1 MNYEFHVG
9 DYIETVD
16 GWIGYVDYWKIYWSE
31 ACHEPALLLKGI
43 AKKDGKEL
51 PMDFNFVCS
60 DIPRHFN
67 RIGKYTF
74 GHFTKKEKKKIEN
87 LIINKTVLQ
96 YTGDGTSN
104 TGADY
109 TAVYDNTKFQ
119 DKMIDKIN
127 ELVDAVN
134 KLMDKEDDR

>member
-9 DYIETVD
+9 DYVETR
-16 GWIGYVDYWKIYWSE
+16 
-31 ACHEPALLLKGI
+31 
-43 AKKDGKEL
+43 DGKVGYIYYFRPNVLVFKTPDGEQYEISTNVL
-51 PMDFNFVCS
+51 DWSGHPENVFK
-60 DIPRHFN
+60 
-67 RIGKYTF
+67 RIGAYD
-74 GHFTKKEKKKIEN
+74 FTKKEKKKIEA
-87 LIINKTVLQ
+87 LTINKTMYQ

-104 TGADY
+104 GGADY

-134 KLMDKEDDR
+134 LLLDKSTES